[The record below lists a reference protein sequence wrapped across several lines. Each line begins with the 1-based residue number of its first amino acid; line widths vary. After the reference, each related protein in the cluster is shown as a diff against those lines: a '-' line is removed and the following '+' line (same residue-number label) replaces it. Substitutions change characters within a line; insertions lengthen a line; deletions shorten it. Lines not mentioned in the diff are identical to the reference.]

1 MVTGQVVTIPF
12 GMLVKKYYCIRC
24 GCKLKRKK
32 VEQIFFS
39 EDEGYKEARDE
50 VIKMFSRRNRIMVPF
65 KGEIKITHY
74 VFQCPDCGKMVSYEL
89 QKEFAKTQKKTKS
102 KILLTS

>member
-12 GMLVKKYYCIRC
+12 GMLLKKYYCIHC
-24 GCKLKRKK
+24 GNKLKRKK
-32 VEQIFFS
+32 VEEIFS
-39 EDEGYKEARDE
+39 PGDEGYKEAREE
-50 VIKMFSRRNRIMVPF
+50 VIKTCSRGNRIMIPF
-65 KGEIKITHY
+65 DGEIKITHY
-74 VFQCPDCGKMVSYEL
+74 VFECPHCGKMVSYEL